1 MLGRAE
7 NAKDNVPFTFVL
19 PYTWVQGS
27 GHNQSGGRQMGR
39 GIVAYFRAHKGVAFL
54 AIFLLGFV
62 IRFALLVHHR
72 EDIDTVGEEP
82 KIAYALISKGQFAD
96 PYVIPTGPT
105 AHSTPF
111 FPVLLVGI
119 YKIFGT
125 GFAGQFARGL
135 LIVFGYSLLFAL
147 YPTFASAFGFPFE
160 AGLLGGFISALL
172 PVRRSAEVFRG
183 WEETWSAM
191 ALAFLL
197 YLMLKRYKSHRH
209 DPMTAVWFGLCWGA
223 ALYINFTLA
232 IVLVALL
239 FMELW
244 TNRTLPVLRDAVIT
258 GVMVFVVISPW
269 MLRNHRQLHAWTLM
283 RDNLG
288 LELRY
293 GNHEGAFPSA
303 ELMNSHT
310 TDDATSVDPGHGIA
324 EATLVRELG
333 EIAYNRRCLHLALT
347 WIFDHPRE
355 FVWLTVQRFILFWLG
370 PLNHLYEGSVV
381 CLYTLMGFA
390 GLFSMRKRVGEVQFR
405 MWCTVFAVYPLIC
418 YLVPFAHRYR
428 VPIDWMIWLLAGL
441 FVCVV
446 LERSGLWTQSGDDR
460 EFRPGRK
467 VTSVRT
473 T

>member
-1 MLGRAE
+1 M
-7 NAKDNVPFTFVL
+7 V
-19 PYTWVQGS
+19 
-27 GHNQSGGRQMGR
+27 R
-39 GIVAYFRAHKGVAFL
+39 GTIAYFRAHKGIAFL
-54 AIFLLGFV
+54 TIFLLGFV

-119 YKIFGT
+119 YKAFGT

-135 LIVFGYSLLFAL
+135 LVVSGYSLLFAL
-147 YPTFASAFGFPFE
+147 YPTFATAFGFPFE
-160 AGLLGGFISALL
+160 AGLLGGFVSALL

-197 YLMLKRYKSHRH
+197 FLMLKRYKSQRH
-209 DPMTAVWFGLCWGA
+209 DPLTAVWFGFCWGA

-239 FMELW
+239 FVEFC
-244 TNRTLPVLRDAVIT
+244 TNRTLPVLRDAAIT

-269 MLRNHRQLHAWTLM
+269 MLRNHKQLHAWTLM

-288 LELRY
+288 LELRF
-293 GNHEGAFPSA
+293 GNHEGVWSSA
-303 ELMNSHT
+303 ELINSHT
-310 TDDATSVDPGHGIA
+310 TSTTSVDPGHNIA
-324 EATLVRELG
+324 EAIQVRELG
-333 EIAYNRRCLHLALT
+333 EIAYNRRCLNLALT
-347 WIFDHPRE
+347 WISGHPRQ
-355 FVWLTVQRFILFWLG
+355 FAWLTVQRFVLFWLG
-370 PLNHLYEGSVV
+370 PLNHLYEGLVV
-381 CLYTLMGFA
+381 SLYSLMGFA
-390 GLFSMRKRVGEVQFR
+390 GLFLMRKRVGEVQFR

-446 LERSGLWTQSGDDR
+446 FERSGIRGQAEHDGES
-460 EFRPGRK
+460 RPALK
-467 VTSVRT
+467 VAGIPT